1 MCKVSQSHIV
11 MLFYVLL
18 ATSIALPVKAQTYSD
33 AYREYKAK
41 NYVQAAGMLE
51 SLAQAGDA
59 SAQGLLG
66 LMYLKG
72 LGVTRDLSKARALT
86 LQSAEQGNKVSIQN
100 LAAMFLQGKGGPKN
114 YRVSFELAQKCEARP
129 KCKDILAV
137 LYTKGWGV
145 PKDLKKALEYTVAVA
160 ESTEA
165 PESFRGRALF
175 RLSKYYRK
183 GLAGVTKDL
192 EQAFDLLERAKSKGH
207 RMAVAQ
213 IGQSYED
220 GIGTERNKQKALE
233 NYNEFIRRSETYLRR
248 RPNDQNRVE
257 PQIDMARR
265 KINALCTLDN
275 LTGCP

>member
-1 MCKVSQSHIV
+1 

-100 LAAMFLQGKGGPKN
+100 LAAMFLQGKGG
-114 YRVSFELAQKCEARP
+114 
-129 KCKDILAV
+129 
-137 LYTKGWGV
+137 
-145 PKDLKKALEYTVAVA
+145 
-160 ESTEA
+160 
-165 PESFRGRALF
+165 
-175 RLSKYYRK
+175 
-183 GLAGVTKDL
+183 
-192 EQAFDLLERAKSKGH
+192 
-207 RMAVAQ
+207 
-213 IGQSYED
+213 
-220 GIGTERNKQKALE
+220 
-233 NYNEFIRRSETYLRR
+233 
-248 RPNDQNRVE
+248 
-257 PQIDMARR
+257 
-265 KINALCTLDN
+265 
-275 LTGCP
+275 